1 MVGKLYLNKAVKR
14 DWEISS
20 LGCNRICSKGTGEIK
35 RKKKTALIDEHCRLQ
50 GAIIWGKKVYKLGS
64 VTEENVFRTQP
75 EEEKKKLHGAQ
86 RAWRGTS
93 HPL

>member
-1 MVGKLYLNKAVKR
+1 MSIVDYREQLSG
-14 DWEISS
+14 
-20 LGCNRICSKGTGEIK
+20 
-35 RKKKTALIDEHCRLQ
+35 
-50 GAIIWGKKVYKLGS
+50 GKKIYKLGS

-86 RAWRGTS
+86 RAWRGRS